1 MATIK
6 EGKTYYFY
14 DDRAVDDVCKA
25 HVLHILP
32 HPDRIDD
39 RLIVYRW
46 FGKHK
51 RRWWYG
57 ITTISQQEIWED
69 YCKDAIKIARERRR
83 KRKEK
88 HADNNVRTHFLP
100 KPVR

>member
-1 MATIK
+1 METIQ
-6 EGKTYYFY
+6 EGKAYYFY
-14 DDRAVDDVCKA
+14 DDRATDSVCKA

-69 YCKDAIKIARERRR
+69 YCKDAVKIARERRR

-88 HADNNVRTHFLP
+88 QDNNNVRTHFLP

>member
-1 MATIK
+1 MNIQ

-14 DDRAVDDVCKA
+14 DFRAADCVCKA

-32 HPDRIDD
+32 HPEKEED

-46 FGKHK
+46 YGKHK
-51 RRWWYG
+51 QRWWYG
-57 ITTISQQEIWED
+57 VTTLSQQQMWAD
-69 YCKDAIKIARERRR
+69 YYTDAVKIARERRR
-83 KRKEK
+83 KRKERLV
-88 HADNNVRTHFLP
+88 NNDVPQTHFLP

>member
-46 FGKHK
+46 FGRHK

-69 YCKDAIKIARERRR
+69 YCKDAVKIARERRR

-88 HADNNVRTHFLP
+88 QDDNNVRTHFLP